1 MIKKLIEEDIRS
13 LESLKNIHDG
23 ERLFILGTGP
33 SLRKTDF
40 SLLKD
45 EILFGVN
52 SLYRGYE
59 KFNIECQYY
68 GVSDPKIPYLQD
80 VLNLKTQ
87 LFLGHGACD
96 QYLTQYF
103 SRELEVEKFPLLL
116 SLLGWMWES
125 ESNFSFDLRHGTF
138 NGDTVVIDICLQ
150 VAYYMGFAK
159 IYLLGC
165 DCDYKGMHRFDG
177 SVADNLAG
185 SGVSGDWK
193 KVFASYKICKKIF
206 ENDNREIIN
215 ATVGGKLEIFERKC
229 LEDIIC

>member
-1 MIKKLIEEDIRS
+1 MRDKIQS
-13 LESLKNIHDG
+13 FESLKNIHEG
-23 ERLFILGTGP
+23 ERLFIIGTGP
-33 SLRKTDF
+33 SLLKTDV
-40 SLLKD
+40 SLIKN

-59 KFNIECQYY
+59 KFDIKCQYY

-103 SRELEVEKFPLLL
+103 SREIKVEKFPLLL

-125 ESNFSFDLRHGTF
+125 ESNFSFDPQHGTF

-150 VAYYMGFAK
+150 VAYYMGFVE

-165 DCDYKGMHRFDG
+165 DCNYTGMHRFDG

-185 SGVSGDWK
+185 SGVSGNWK
-193 KVFASYKICKKIF
+193 KVFSSYKTCKNVF
-206 ENDNREIIN
+206 EEDNREIIN
-215 ATVGGKLEIFERKC
+215 ATVGGKLEIFERRC